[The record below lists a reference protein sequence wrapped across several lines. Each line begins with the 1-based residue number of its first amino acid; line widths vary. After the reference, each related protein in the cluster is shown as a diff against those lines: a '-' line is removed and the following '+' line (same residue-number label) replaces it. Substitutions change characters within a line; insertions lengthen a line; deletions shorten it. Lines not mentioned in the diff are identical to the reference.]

1 MTEKDS
7 ISRLLDSGLSTKR
20 VRLANP
26 PCITLKCDGER
37 TVRLVAKYMTPCF
50 QEKASSTIYMVPV
63 PRTNT
68 RGQGENPKASEI
80 TVAKELCKITP

>member
-1 MTEKDS
+1 MLP
-7 ISRLLDSGLSTKR
+7 R
-20 VRLANP
+20 
-26 PCITLKCDGER
+26 
-37 TVRLVAKYMTPCF
+37 
-50 QEKASSTIYMVPV
+50 KASSTIYMVPV